1 MEGRGG
7 VRGDWYK
14 SCCINYVP
22 ALSKC
27 DGGGKIGKIGVRGK
41 VRDGEERNSSVEC
54 SALLSQPIAMTSVS
68 YT

>member
-7 VRGDWYK
+7 GVVRGDWYK

-27 DGGGKIGKIGVRGK
+27 NGGGKIEKNGVRRK
-41 VRDGEERNSSVEC
+41 ERVGGG
-54 SALLSQPIAMTSVS
+54 
-68 YT
+68 